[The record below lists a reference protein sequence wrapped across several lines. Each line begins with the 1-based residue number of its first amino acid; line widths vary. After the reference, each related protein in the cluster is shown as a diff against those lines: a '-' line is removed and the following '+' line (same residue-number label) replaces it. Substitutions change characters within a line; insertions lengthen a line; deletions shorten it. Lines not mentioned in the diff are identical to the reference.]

1 MGVPVKSWSGITFA
15 SRLEAKDLSFSLIKM
30 SSFMS
35 RANVWSSSFLR
46 LATTQRATSLLSPT
60 NIIATESPQRH
71 LNLLEYQSKGLL
83 QEHEVTV
90 QRFRVASN
98 EAEAKKIPEEFP
110 CKEYVIKAQVLD
122 GGRGKGHFDNGFKG
136 GVHLTKDPNEV
147 PQLVKSMVGHRL
159 ITKQTPREGIPVSK
173 VMVAEAIDI
182 TRETYFCILMD
193 REFNGPVI
201 VASPD
206 GGVDIEEVAEKT
218 PQRIKKIPVDIN
230 TGCTEDIANDVAAF
244 LGFSGEM
251 QAQCAEQVKRLY
263 EMFINV
269 DCLQLEVNPLAETPQ
284 GKIYTADAKLG
295 FDDNASFRQKDIF
308 DMEDTTESD
317 PREVEAA
324 SFNLNYVQMDGNIG
338 CLVNGA
344 GLAMATMDIIKY
356 YGGDPANFLDVGG
369 NVQESQVREAFRII
383 SEDKQVKAILVNVFG
398 GIVDC
403 ATIANGVVN
412 ACRSINLELPLV
424 VRLEGTNVDNAK
436 KILKDSGLPIQSAM
450 DLDDAAQKAV
460 KALK

>member
-1 MGVPVKSWSGITFA
+1 MMS
-15 SRLEAKDLSFSLIKM
+15 KM
-30 SSFMS
+30 LKLTPSMT
-35 RANVWSSSFLR
+35 FLR
-46 LATTQRATSLLSPT
+46 RPAVLGLQQQPKR
-60 NIIATESPQRH
+60 N

-83 QEHEVTV
+83 QNYDVTV
-90 QRFRVASN
+90 QKFRVASTAE
-98 EAEAKKIPEEFP
+98 EAVKIPQDFP
-110 CKEYVIKAQVLD
+110 CKEYVIKAQVLA

-136 GVHLTKDPNEV
+136 GVHLTKDPNKV
-147 PQLVKSMVGHRL
+147 PELVTSMVGNRL
-159 ITKQTPREGIPVSK
+159 ITKQTPPEGIPVSK

-182 TRETYFCILMD
+182 VRETYFCILMD
-193 REFNGPVI
+193 REYNGPVI

-218 PQRIKKIPVDIN
+218 PERIMKMPVDIN
-230 TGCTEDIANDVAAF
+230 AGLTDETAGKVAAF
-244 LGFSGEM
+244 LGFEGDLQS
-251 QAQCAEQVKRLY
+251 QCAEQIKRLY
-263 EMFINV
+263 QMFLKV
-269 DCLQLEVNPLAETPQ
+269 DCLQLEVNPLAETPD
-284 GKIYTADAKLG
+284 GIIYTADAKLG
-295 FDDNASFRQKDIF
+295 FDDNAQFRQKDIF

-324 SFNLNYVQMDGNIG
+324 SWNLNYVQMDGNIG

-356 YGGDPANFLDVGG
+356 YGGEPANFLDVGG
-369 NVQESQVREAFRII
+369 SVQEHQVREAFRII
-383 SEDKQVKAILVNVFG
+383 SEDDKVKAILVNVFG

-412 ACRSINLELPLV
+412 ACRSIDLKLPLV

-436 KILKDSGLPIQSAM
+436 KILAESGLPILSAT

-460 KALK
+460 KSL